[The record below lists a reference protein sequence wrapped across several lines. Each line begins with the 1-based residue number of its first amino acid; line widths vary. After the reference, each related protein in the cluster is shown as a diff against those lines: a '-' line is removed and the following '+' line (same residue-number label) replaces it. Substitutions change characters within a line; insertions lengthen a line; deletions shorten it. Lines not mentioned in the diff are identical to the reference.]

1 MIVHIFQSAPNP
13 VYCFAG
19 DRNAKLPPEENGRP
33 WKYLYEQDMQRGQ
46 TGYVGIQANLD
57 AILDA
62 VERGECY
69 VQRGE
74 FRTEAKD

>member
-1 MIVHIFQSAPNP
+1 MIVHIFQSAPQP
-13 VYCFAG
+13 VYCFTG
-19 DRNAKLPPEENGRP
+19 DRNAKLPPEENGRA
-33 WKYLYEQDMQRGQ
+33 WKYLEAQDWQRGE
-46 TGYVGIQANLD
+46 TGIGVHDNFD
-57 AILDA
+57 AIFDA